1 MSFIEIYDK
10 LSTMDW
16 LNYNQFFYFWVIAQE
31 MSITQAS
38 KRLRVSQSNL
48 SEQLKDFESSLG
60 VVLFER
66 TTREIKLTESG
77 RLAMDYAN
85 TVFSSGQE
93 MIDVFKNRPVKKKKE
108 VLRIGSISS
117 LSKNLQFEFIR
128 PLLKTASLKFDM
140 VEGDLGALVRQ
151 LQNHA
156 LDLVISNIPA
166 RTDSTPEVF
175 NHRLGQVQ
183 VSLIGTPDY
192 RGVAKGFPKSLANK
206 PLLLPS
212 RTGRFRSDFDA
223 WMERERIELNIKAEI
238 EDMALLRLFAL
249 SGEGIALVPE
259 IVVQRELATGELIVL
274 KRLPDLVESFF
285 AVTITRKFPNPNL
298 ERIVKRL
305 SVAFSGRGV

>member
-1 MSFIEIYDK
+1 
-10 LSTMDW
+10 MDW

-48 SEQLKDFESSLG
+48 SEQLKDFEATLG

-66 TTREIKLTESG
+66 TTREISLTESG

-85 TVFSSGQE
+85 TVFGSGQE
-93 MIDVFKNRPVKKKKE
+93 MLDVFKNRPVRKKKE

-117 LSKNLQFEFIR
+117 LSKNLQFELIR
-128 PLLKTASLKFDM
+128 PLLKTPSLKFDM
-140 VEGDLGALVRQ
+140 VEGELGGLVRQ
-151 LQNHA
+151 LQNHT

-166 RTDSTPEVF
+166 RTVSTPQVF

-183 VSLIGTPDY
+183 VSLIGTPNY
-192 RGVAKGFPKSLANK
+192 RTLAKGFPKSLAHQ

-212 RTGRFRSDFDA
+212 STGRFRSDFDA

-259 IVVQRELATGELIVL
+259 IVVQRELASGELIVL
-274 KRLPDLVESFF
+274 KRLPDLMETFF
-285 AVTITRKFPNPNL
+285 AVTITKKFPNPNL

-305 SVAFSGRGV
+305 SVAFSARGG